1 METMHYSE
9 KRKSSK
15 GPIIA
20 LLLFMIIG
28 GAIIVYGISTEEE
41 PVIVGSQESDIQRL
55 VEIEKEDIEA
65 IKNENESITYTVED
79 VKYNDTSNSKIKSDM
94 TLPKISI
101 QGEEL
106 TEINADIDSEYN
118 NLFSKLKEQMAS
130 AESKY
135 TYVVSYKVYENM
147 IEEKKVV
154 SITVYQ
160 RVRDDSAKKN
170 TTEKVTTYNIDLTS
184 KKLITES
191 EVAQSLLGKDYKSI
205 IKEAAREYVVQEG
218 MMKESE
224 FTYALTGFEDYYV
237 KEGVFHIIFN
247 EGKLADEKYGL
258 LDIEVKPEEKEKTK
272 EEKHEAETGTE
283 VETENSSDEAEE

>member
-15 GPIIA
+15 GPVIA

-41 PVIVGSQESDIQRL
+41 AVVVGTQESDIQRL
-55 VEIEKEDIEA
+55 VEMEKEDTQT

-106 TEINADIDSEYN
+106 TEINTDIDAEYN

-170 TTEKVTTYNIDLTS
+170 TTEKVTTYNIDLAS

-191 EVAQSLLGKDYKSI
+191 EVAQSLLGKNYKSI
-205 IKEAAREYVVQEG
+205 IKETVQEYVVQEG

-224 FTYALTGFEDYYV
+224 FTYALTGLEDYYV

-258 LDIEVKPEEKEKTK
+258 LDIEVKSKEKEEAKK
-272 EEKHEAETGTE
+272 EKHEAETGTE
-283 VETENSSDEAEE
+283 VETKNSSDEAKE